1 LPVTFSDFLHY
12 GVRRPQI
19 GPALHELV
27 VLGFA
32 EITKPGRAGN
42 AQFRQPH
49 RFRLT
54 YRHTGCDDP
63 THEWRRI
70 ATMEQ
75 AKKLAKELRE
85 EGRKK
90 RKSSDGRRTSS
101 GYGRGYRN
109 HGSHAV
115 TTGHGSHP
123 VTTFESFGVGAPGRA
138 TFQEA
143 EGETA
148 MMIETTMVG
157 RASGAVEVI
166 HDADRCYGFLR
177 RSGCGY
183 AAWWSG
189 ERFDDR
195 YIGEFA
201 SKASAIDAVVKAAA
215 GSSPPDD
222 QQVLRLL
229 VALEG
234 QDRC

>member
-1 LPVTFSDFLHY
+1 
-12 GVRRPQI
+12 
-19 GPALHELV
+19 
-27 VLGFA
+27 
-32 EITKPGRAGN
+32 
-42 AQFRQPH
+42 
-49 RFRLT
+49 
-54 YRHTGCDDP
+54 
-63 THEWRRI
+63 
-70 ATMEQ
+70 
-75 AKKLAKELRE
+75 
-85 EGRKK
+85 
-90 RKSSDGRRTSS
+90 
-101 GYGRGYRN
+101 
-109 HGSHAV
+109 
-115 TTGHGSHP
+115 
-123 VTTFESFGVGAPGRA
+123 VGAPGRA